1 MFSINKEIKTTKLL
15 LKAVS
20 LLLIANVD
28 GMIAKEEAVYLSIM
42 LGKNTKIIFLADK
55 YTKQNAIHLEYDN
68 LIKFIL
74 QVKEELTLDEVYSLI
89 INMID
94 LMYID
99 GDINKEQEKLID
111 LFVDTCEVDVDKYQD
126 FRQLIQLKFMLSKNS

>member
-74 QVKEELTLDEVYSLI
+74 QVKEELMLDEVYSLI